1 MGVAQQEH
9 KRAWPPPWMGR
20 KYALTVLYERSFA
33 KMQRSTGTGLAAFGV
48 VLAVVGAI
56 LDYAVTV
63 ENTSGF
69 NVNTAGIILLIAG
82 IVIFVLGIVVAI
94 SGSFRR
100 TTIRQDV
107 RATPQ
112 GEYRLEQRDDVGTP

>member
-1 MGVAQQEH
+1 
-9 KRAWPPPWMGR
+9 
-20 KYALTVLYERSFA
+20 
-33 KMQRSTGTGLAAFGV
+33 MQRSTGTGLAAFGV
-48 VLAVVGAI
+48 ALAVVGAI

-63 ENTSGF
+63 ENASGF
-69 NVNTAGIILLIAG
+69 NVNTAGVIWLIAG
-82 IVIFVLGIVVAI
+82 TVIFVLGIVVAI

-112 GEYRLEQRDDVGTP
+112 GAYRLEQRDDVGTP